1 MKTVSRFVQKFTSLI
16 GCVLSCFDRVIFK
29 GHLSLSRVKEVEKFI
44 DYILKMRRVDFFK
57 RCAPA
62 LAQRLVD
69 HAQKYAARAGRPYQY
84 RGSKF
89 DKDKGAREIL
99 RNQPVVDGLIC
110 VFCTKERCPTFRL
123 GRGDKRPQV
132 VPDFI
137 PQRVL
142 YFYFLDP
149 GLGLI
154 HVRLQTWLPYTLQIA
169 VNGHDYVARQ
179 MAKKQF
185 GFVQQDNAFTRLD
198 EPAQAQKLADKFAKL
213 KWPKRLQRYALQVN
227 PLLRDVL
234 KGLSYYW
241 VSDQAEYATDLLF
254 TSKKSLAGLFA
265 KLLEYAVINF
275 SAKDILGFL
284 GRKLHGQF
292 DGEVLTDYKTERE
305 PGGRVKHHMK
315 KNWLKMYDKFGLI
328 LRIETVINQPGEF
341 TIYRQCQHRD
351 GTRGWGYYPMP
362 KGVGNLHH
370 YQRHALAC
378 NQRYLQALAVVDD
391 PTPAYQELAQLT
403 EPTKIE
409 QRSYAGFNPARLE
422 DLRLF
427 AAVLDGDHI
436 AQGFR
441 NKDIRKAL
449 YKSNQD
455 PNDVGRQSAAVGRL
469 LKRLHLRHYVAKV
482 PHTRRWKVTD
492 RGRRVL
498 GDARAVYRRYWP
510 EQFVRNAA

>member
-1 MKTVSRFVQKFTSLI
+1 
-16 GCVLSCFDRVIFK
+16 
-29 GHLSLSRVKEVEKFI
+29 
-44 DYILKMRRVDFFK
+44 
-57 RCAPA
+57 
-62 LAQRLVD
+62 
-69 HAQKYAARAGRPYQY
+69 
-84 RGSKF
+84 
-89 DKDKGAREIL
+89 
-99 RNQPVVDGLIC
+99 
-110 VFCTKERCPTFRL
+110 
-123 GRGDKRPQV
+123 
-132 VPDFI
+132 
-137 PQRVL
+137 
-142 YFYFLDP
+142 
-149 GLGLI
+149 
-154 HVRLQTWLPYTLQIA
+154 
-169 VNGHDYVARQ
+169 
-179 MAKKQF
+179 
-185 GFVQQDNAFTRLD
+185 
-198 EPAQAQKLADKFAKL
+198 
-213 KWPKRLQRYALQVN
+213 
-227 PLLRDVL
+227 
-234 KGLSYYW
+234 
-241 VSDQAEYATDLLF
+241 
-254 TSKKSLAGLFA
+254 
-265 KLLEYAVINF
+265 
-275 SAKDILGFL
+275 
-284 GRKLHGQF
+284 
-292 DGEVLTDYKTERE
+292 
-305 PGGRVKHHMK
+305 MK

-341 TIYRQCQHRD
+341 TIYRECRHRD
-351 GTRGWGYYPMP
+351 GTRSWGYYPMP

-409 QRSYAGFNPARLE
+409 HRSYAGFNPARLE

>member
-16 GCVLSCFDRVIFK
+16 ACVLSCFDRVIFK

-44 DYILKMRRVDFFK
+44 DYILNMRRADFFK
-57 RCAPA
+57 RRAPA
-62 LAQRLVD
+62 FAQRLVD
-69 HAQKYAARAGRPYQY
+69 HGKKYAARAGRPYEY
-84 RGSKF
+84 RGGKF
-89 DKDKGAREIL
+89 DKDQGARQIL
-99 RNQPVVDGLIC
+99 RKQPVSHGLIC

-123 GRGDKRPQV
+123 QYGKDRPQV
-132 VPDFI
+132 VPDNI

-142 YFYFLDP
+142 YFYFLDAD
-149 GLGLI
+149 LGLI

-179 MAKKQF
+179 MAKKQL

-213 KWPKRLQRYALQVN
+213 KWPQRLQRYALQVN
-227 PLLRDVL
+227 PLLHDVL

-241 VSDQAEYATDLLF
+241 VTDQAEYATDLLF
-254 TSKKSLAGLFA
+254 TNKKSLVGLFA
-265 KLLEYAVINF
+265 KLLEYAVVNF

-284 GRKLHGQF
+284 GRKLHSQF
-292 DGEVLTDYKTERE
+292 EGEVLTDYKTERE
-305 PGGRVKHHMK
+305 PGGRIKHHMK

-341 TIYRQCQHRD
+341 TIYRECQHRD
-351 GTRGWGYYPMP
+351 GTRSWGYYPMP

-370 YQRHALAC
+370 YQHHALAC

-391 PTPAYQELAQLT
+391 PAPAYQELAKLT
-403 EPTKIE
+403 EPTKVE
-409 QRSYAGFNPARLE
+409 QRSYAGFNPARRE

-436 AQGFR
+436 TQGFR
-441 NKDIRKAL
+441 NKDIRKVF
-449 YKSNQD
+449 YTSTQD
-455 PNDVGRQSAAVGRL
+455 PTATHQQSAAVGRL
-469 LKRLHLRHYVAKV
+469 LKRLHLRGYVAKI
-482 PHTRRWKVTD
+482 PHSRRWKATD
-492 RGRRVL
+492 YGRRIL
-498 GDARAVYRRYWP
+498 GDAVAVYRRYWP
-510 EQFVRNAA
+510 EQFGNQAA

>member
-1 MKTVSRFVQKFTSLI
+1 MKTVCRFVLKFASLI
-16 GCVLSCFDRVIFK
+16 VCVLSCFDRVIFK
-29 GHLSLSRVKEVEKFI
+29 GHLSLSRASEVERFI
-44 DYILKMRRVDFFK
+44 DYILKVRRVDFFK
-57 RCAPA
+57 RFAPA
-62 LAQRLVD
+62 FAQRLVD
-69 HAQKYAARAGRPYQY
+69 HAQKYAAQAGRPYEW
-84 RGSKF
+84 RGGKF
-89 DKDKGAREIL
+89 DKDKGARDIL
-99 RNQPVVDGLIC
+99 RKQPVAHGLIC

-123 GRGDKRPQV
+123 GHGDKRPQV
-132 VPDFI
+132 VPDAI

-149 GLGLI
+149 DLGLI

-169 VNGHDYVARQ
+169 VNGHDFLARQ
-179 MAKKQF
+179 MAKQQL

-198 EPAQAQKLADKFAKL
+198 EPAQAQKLADQFAKQQ
-213 KWPKRLQRYALQVN
+213 WPKRLQQYAWQVN
-227 PLLRDVL
+227 PLLHDVL

-241 VSDQAEYATDLLF
+241 VTDQAEYATDVLF

-265 KLLEYAVINF
+265 QLLAYAVVNF

-284 GRKLHGQF
+284 GRKLHARF

-341 TIYRQCQHRD
+341 TIYRQRQHHD
-351 GTRGWGYYPMP
+351 GTRSWGYYPMP

-370 YQRHALAC
+370 YQHHALAC

-391 PTPAYQELAQLT
+391 PTPAYQELAKLT
-403 EPTKIE
+403 EPTTVE
-409 QRSYAGFNPARLE
+409 QRSYAGFNPARLD

-427 AAVLDGDHI
+427 AAVLNGDHI

-449 YKSNQD
+449 YKFKQD
-455 PNDVGRQSAAVGRL
+455 RQAIGRQSAAVGRL

-482 PHTRRWKVTD
+482 PHTRRWKVTN

-498 GDARAVYRRYWP
+498 GDAVAVYRRYWP
-510 EQFVRNAA
+510 EQFVREAS

>member
-1 MKTVSRFVQKFTSLI
+1 
-16 GCVLSCFDRVIFK
+16 
-29 GHLSLSRVKEVEKFI
+29 
-44 DYILKMRRVDFFK
+44 
-57 RCAPA
+57 
-62 LAQRLVD
+62 
-69 HAQKYAARAGRPYQY
+69 
-84 RGSKF
+84 
-89 DKDKGAREIL
+89 
-99 RNQPVVDGLIC
+99 
-110 VFCTKERCPTFRL
+110 
-123 GRGDKRPQV
+123 
-132 VPDFI
+132 
-137 PQRVL
+137 
-142 YFYFLDP
+142 
-149 GLGLI
+149 
-154 HVRLQTWLPYTLQIA
+154 
-169 VNGHDYVARQ
+169 

-241 VSDQAEYATDLLF
+241 VTDQAEYATDLLF

-292 DGEVLTDYKTERE
+292 EGEVLTDYKTERE

-351 GTRGWGYYPMP
+351 GTRCWGYYPMP